1 MQLIEATVK
10 AKEQLQALLNRD
22 VPNVTS
28 ASKVEDGWQL
38 TLELIERKAIPD
50 SQDLLGMYEV
60 ILNEDGDLTSYERI
74 RVRKRMD
81 LEEVVE

>member
-60 ILNEDGDLTSYERI
+60 FLNEEGYLTSYERV